1 MGTEID
7 LIVGLGNPGP
17 EYQATRH
24 NAGFWFVDLLA
35 REHGGSF
42 AHARKL
48 QGETA
53 EVRIAGRR
61 MRLLKPMTQ
70 MNSER
75 RIRQAAVS
83 YYKIPVEH
91 VLVAYDELDFL
102 PGRAQLKFDGSGA
115 GHNGVGSV
123 IEHVGTKF
131 WRLRFGVGHPRD
143 RRSGK
148 APRRDRSRARARG
161 ARGRR
166 AILATIG
173 EAVKLVPVM
182 SRGRRGARE
191 ESPAPR
197 SPRPRAARRA
207 SRLMGIKCGI
217 VGLPNV
223 GKSTLFNALT
233 ASEIPAENYPF
244 CTIDPNVGVVT
255 VPDPKLDA
263 IAEIVKPEKVVP
275 TVVEFV
281 DIAGLVAGASQGQ
294 GLGNQF
300 LAHIRET
307 HAIAHLVRCFEN
319 DDITHVAGK
328 VNPLHDIEI
337 IDTELMLADLDT
349 VQKMFQ
355 RADRAA
361 KTNEKAAVA
370 RRDGLKK
377 LQDALES
384 GQPAR
389 TVVLDEREAAELKDL
404 HLITAKPVMYIA
416 NVAEVRLG
424 KTRPRHR

>member
-1 MGTEID
+1 
-7 LIVGLGNPGP
+7 
-17 EYQATRH
+17 
-24 NAGFWFVDLLA
+24 
-35 REHGGSF
+35 
-42 AHARKL
+42 
-48 QGETA
+48 
-53 EVRIAGRR
+53 
-61 MRLLKPMTQ
+61 
-70 MNSER
+70 
-75 RIRQAAVS
+75 
-83 YYKIPVEH
+83 
-91 VLVAYDELDFL
+91 
-102 PGRAQLKFDGSGA
+102 
-115 GHNGVGSV
+115 
-123 IEHVGTKF
+123 
-131 WRLRFGVGHPRD
+131 
-143 RRSGK
+143 
-148 APRRDRSRARARG
+148 
-161 ARGRR
+161 
-166 AILATIG
+166 
-173 EAVKLVPVM
+173 
-182 SRGRRGARE
+182 
-191 ESPAPR
+191 
-197 SPRPRAARRA
+197 
-207 SRLMGIKCGI
+207 MGIKCGI

-263 IAEIVKPEKVVP
+263 IAAIVKPEKVVP

-281 DIAGLVAGASQGQ
+281 DIAGLVEGASQGQ

-337 IDTELMLADLDT
+337 IDTELMLADLDS
-349 VQKMFQ
+349 VQKMYQ
-355 RADRAA
+355 RAERAA

-384 GQPAR
+384 GKPAR
-389 TVVLDEREAAELKDL
+389 GVALDEREAAELKDL

-416 NVAEVRLG
+416 NVAEDAPQEDPLVAPVRALAERQGAELVLISAALEAELAQLPETERAEFLTSLGLQEPGLNRVIRSAYRLLGLKTFYTAGPKECRAWTVPSGATAPQAAGAIHSDFERGFIRAEVIAYDAFIARRGEAGAREAGELRLEG
-424 KTRPRHR
+424 KTYVVQEGDVIHFRFNV